1 MAAFAESVLVSFPVV
16 VLVVEVAL
24 ASPLARLIQ
33 TLAVKGRKSAR
44 LLRNRRV
51 SDHWKE
57 QILPTYALT
66 MLQASL
72 LILAWLT
79 FLSVIFALG
88 LYIGA
93 WVFAD
98 DFEGILVLQRAD
110 YLLSSFLVAVAY
122 LIARRL
128 VRNVREFTA

>member
-57 QILPTYALT
+57 QILPAYALT

-93 WVFAD
+93 WVFAE
-98 DFEGILVLQRAD
+98 DFEGFLVLQRTD
-110 YLLSSFLVAVAY
+110 YVLSSFLVAVAY
-122 LIARRL
+122 LIARRF
-128 VRNVREFTA
+128 VRNV

>member
-1 MAAFAESVLVSFPVV
+1 MTAFAESVLVSFPVV

-57 QILPTYALT
+57 QILPAYALT

-88 LYIGA
+88 LYIDA
-93 WVFAD
+93 WIFAE
-98 DFEGILVLQRAD
+98 DFEGFLVLQRAD
-110 YLLSSFLVAVAY
+110 YVLSSFLVAVAY
-122 LIARRL
+122 LIGRRF
-128 VRNVREFTA
+128 VRNV

>member
-33 TLAVKGRKSAR
+33 TLAEKGKKSSR

-57 QILPTYALT
+57 KILPAYALT

-93 WVFAD
+93 WVFAE
-98 DFEGILVLQRAD
+98 DFEGLLVLQRAD
-110 YLLSSFLVAVAY
+110 YVLSSFLVAVAY
-122 LIARRL
+122 LIARRF
-128 VRNVREFTA
+128 VCNV

>member
-57 QILPTYALT
+57 RILPAYALT

-93 WVFAD
+93 WVFAE
-98 DFEGILVLQRAD
+98 DFEGLLVLQRAD
-110 YLLSSFLVAVAY
+110 YVLSSFLVAVAY
-122 LIARRL
+122 LIARRF
-128 VRNVREFTA
+128 VRNV